1 MRDPLRIV
9 GPLLAGLLASALGCS
24 SGSGTTGSSST
35 GGTTTTTTTAAS
47 VCADD
52 PRAQPYA
59 VGLEGKSADGAVTV
73 AFLDADPAPPAKGN
87 NTLMIALSD
96 AAGQP
101 ITDATIVTKGYMP
114 DHGHSTSVKP
124 TATPK
129 GAAGSYEVTP
139 VTLFMPGIWEITFE
153 VSKGGAA
160 ASAVKF
166 TFCVDG

>member
-9 GPLLAGLLASALGCS
+9 GPLLAGLLAAALGCS

-35 GGTTTTTTTAAS
+35 GGTTTTVAS

-59 VGLEGKSADGAVTV
+59 VGLEGKSADGALTIT
-73 AFLDADPAPPAKGN
+73 FLDADPAPPAKGN
-87 NTLMIALSD
+87 NTLTIALSD

-101 ITDATIVTKGYMP
+101 ITDAAIVTKGYMP
-114 DHGHSTSVKP
+114 DHGHATSVKP

-160 ASAVKF
+160 VGAVKF
-166 TFCVDG
+166 SFCIDG